1 MWNNNLNFLYLP
13 FSSLLQGMRPDQGI
27 PKVAVLLTDGYSNG
41 RAVAG
46 PASQLRN
53 IGVNIFSIG
62 VGQYVNPSEL
72 NTIATDPDS
81 THVFRMNSFN
91 DLAGWVDKLS
101 AVSCDGKCI
110 INRQRRFWATYVNQ
124 KWGLRMQRALFRAN
138 LYPES
143 SGLLVSGATRS
154 NLDTFRLAF
163 VLLHFQQDK
172 GLKIKICR
180 YAWKI

>member
-1 MWNNNLNFLYLP
+1 
-13 FSSLLQGMRPDQGI
+13 MRPDQGI

-62 VGQYVNPSEL
+62 VGHYVNPSEL

-110 INRQRRFWATYVNQ
+110 INRQRRFWAST
-124 KWGLRMQRALFRAN
+124 
-138 LYPES
+138 S
-143 SGLLVSGATRS
+143 TRS
-154 NLDTFRLAF
+154 E
-163 VLLHFQQDK
+163 
-172 GLKIKICR
+172 G
-180 YAWKI
+180 

>member
-1 MWNNNLNFLYLP
+1 
-13 FSSLLQGMRPDQGI
+13 MRPDQSI

-41 RAVAG
+41 GAVAG

-62 VGQYVNPSEL
+62 VGHYVNPSEL

-110 INRQRRFWATYVNQ
+110 INRQRRFWATYFNR
-124 KWGLRMQRALFRAN
+124 KWGQGMQKALFRSN
-138 LYPES
+138 SYPASSVFFFWLAGIAFKLGHIQTGICSITFLTRQGIKNKDMAVCVES
-143 SGLLVSGATRS
+143 FIFPAL
-154 NLDTFRLAF
+154 
-163 VLLHFQQDK
+163 
-172 GLKIKICR
+172 
-180 YAWKI
+180 

>member
-1 MWNNNLNFLYLP
+1 
-13 FSSLLQGMRPDQGI
+13 MRPDQGI

-41 RAVAG
+41 RAVAE

-62 VGQYVNPSEL
+62 VGHYVNPSEL

-124 KWGLRMQRALFRAN
+124 KWGLRMQKALFRAN
-138 LYPES
+138 SYPES
-143 SGLLVSGATRS
+143 SGFLVSGATRS

>member
-1 MWNNNLNFLYLP
+1 
-13 FSSLLQGMRPDQGI
+13 MRPDQGI

-62 VGQYVNPSEL
+62 VGHNVNPSEL

-81 THVFRMNSFN
+81 THVFLMNSFN

-110 INRQRRFWATYVNQ
+110 INRKRRF
-124 KWGLRMQRALFRAN
+124 
-138 LYPES
+138 
-143 SGLLVSGATRS
+143 
-154 NLDTFRLAF
+154 
-163 VLLHFQQDK
+163 
-172 GLKIKICR
+172 
-180 YAWKI
+180 

>member
-1 MWNNNLNFLYLP
+1 
-13 FSSLLQGMRPDQGI
+13 MRPDQGI

-62 VGQYVNPSEL
+62 VGHYVNPSEL
-72 NTIATDPDS
+72 TTIATDPDS

-101 AVSCDGKCI
+101 AVSCDGKD
-110 INRQRRFWATYVNQ
+110 RVN
-124 KWGLRMQRALFRAN
+124 GHSPLRMPWSRCRSFGNNQRTVLF
-138 LYPES
+138 
-143 SGLLVSGATRS
+143 
-154 NLDTFRLAF
+154 
-163 VLLHFQQDK
+163 
-172 GLKIKICR
+172 
-180 YAWKI
+180 